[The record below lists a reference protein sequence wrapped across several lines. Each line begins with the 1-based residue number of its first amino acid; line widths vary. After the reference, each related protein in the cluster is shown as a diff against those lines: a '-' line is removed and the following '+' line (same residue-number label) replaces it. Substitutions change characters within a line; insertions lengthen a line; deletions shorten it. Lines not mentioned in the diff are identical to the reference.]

1 MTTPTQKKAL
11 LGKLVSLSI
20 ILAALIFAAYIW
32 QHKEHFPVSE
42 EASIDAEV
50 THIAPAVGGRIIKIA
65 VRENQLVKAG
75 DLLFELDPVPFQL
88 AVEQARADLALAEAS
103 LATKKRALAVQ
114 QSNATIAS
122 KQIKRSSTNL
132 NLASTTVERLRPLA
146 EKGFVPQ
153 QQLDQAIAMERDATV
168 SLQQAREQ
176 EAAAHQAIDTID
188 SAVAAVSARQ
198 AALNLALRA
207 LQDSRVQAA
216 TAGRVVGLSVAVGE
230 TLAPFQSLFTL
241 VNTEEWFAM
250 ANFKES
256 ELSHIKAGDCVT
268 VYSMI
273 DKKIPL
279 KGQVESIGWGVKDTA
294 HIALPRSV
302 PYVERSLNWVKVAQ
316 RFPVR
321 IHLHHPPEHV
331 ARLGASALVELN
343 RGAACR

>member
-1 MTTPTQKKAL
+1 MNLPTQQKAL
-11 LGKLVSLSI
+11 IGKLISLSI
-20 ILAALIFAAYIW
+20 ILGAVIFAAYIW
-32 QHKEHFPVSE
+32 RHKEHFPVSE

-50 THIAPAVGGRIIKIA
+50 THVAAAVGGRIVKIA

-75 DLLFELDPVPFQL
+75 DILFQLDPVPFQL
-88 AVEQARADLALAEAS
+88 AVEQARADLALAEAT
-103 LATKKRALAVQ
+103 LATKQRALAVQ
-114 QSNATIAS
+114 QSNANIAS

-132 NLASTTVERLRPLA
+132 NLASSTVERLRPLA
-146 EKGFVPQ
+146 AKGFVPQ
-153 QQLDQAIAMERDATV
+153 QQLDQAIAMERDAEI
-168 SLQQAREQ
+168 SMQQAREQ
-176 EAAAHQAIDTID
+176 EAAARQAIDTVD
-188 SAVAAVSARQ
+188 SSLAAVSARQ
-198 AALNLALRA
+198 AALNMALRA
-207 LQDSRVQAA
+207 LEDSTVKAV
-216 TAGRVVGLSVAVGE
+216 TAGRVVGLAVAPGE

-273 DKKIPL
+273 DKKIPI

-321 IHLHHPPEHV
+321 IHLHHPPEHL
-331 ARLGASALVELN
+331 ARMGASALVELN
-343 RGAACR
+343 RGAACQ